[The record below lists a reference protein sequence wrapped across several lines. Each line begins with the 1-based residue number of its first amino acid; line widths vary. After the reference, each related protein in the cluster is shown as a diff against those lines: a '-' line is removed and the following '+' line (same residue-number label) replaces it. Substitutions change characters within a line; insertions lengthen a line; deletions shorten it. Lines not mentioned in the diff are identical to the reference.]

1 MRLQSHIFTQMSDH
15 PIDCSHTR
23 RAPNEVKKYTF
34 SASLGHPNV
43 GAHATTTPHS
53 HSSHVDNPGDYDHD
67 KLICGIEGFQRQ
79 FDIIND
85 SNPIDAKSAREAIER
100 IFANAEKT
108 NTQKKRKAD
117 S

>member
-1 MRLQSHIFTQMSDH
+1 M
-15 PIDCSHTR
+15 
-23 RAPNEVKKYTF
+23 EKYTF

-43 GAHATTTPHS
+43 DAHATTTPHS
-53 HSSHVDNPGDYDHD
+53 YSSHVDNPGDYDQY